1 MPLYR
6 RAMAGLLVLLVA
18 ACAQQPTAPPAT
30 TPPAPAMSPDAA
42 AALRRMTTTL
52 QAATT
57 IAFRVDVLREVRTAD
72 GRIATLAARD
82 TVVARKPDRM
92 RADLR
97 GDSAVAN
104 IFFDGQRVVLQ
115 DNNSGFYAVAASP
128 PTIDG
133 AVALLSDRLGV
144 PIPLAV
150 LLRDDAYEQLTRN
163 ASGEVLSESAVGG
176 VPALHLRLRTGDID
190 WETWLEREGR
200 GLPLLTILNR
210 DGLRTIYRF
219 TEWRFDPRVSDGVF
233 RFTPGPGARQIPF
246 APLRESAR

>member
-1 MPLYR
+1 MPFDR
-6 RAMAGLLVLLVA
+6 RALFGLLLLVA
-18 ACAQQPTAPPAT
+18 ACAQQPAPPPAT
-30 TPPAPAMSPDAA
+30 GAPAVPALSADAA
-42 AALRRMTTTL
+42 AALRRMTNVL

-82 TVVARKPDRM
+82 TVVGRKPDRL

-97 GDSAVAN
+97 GDAAVAN
-104 IFFDGQRVVLQ
+104 VFFDGQRVVLEDEQ
-115 DNNSGFYAVAASP
+115 SGFYAVADSP

-144 PIPLAV
+144 PLPLSV
-150 LLRDDAYEQLTRN
+150 LLRDDAYAQLTAN
-163 ASGEVLSESAVGG
+163 ASGEVLSESAIGG
-176 VPALHLRLRTGDID
+176 IPALHLRMRTGDID

-210 DGLRTIYRF
+210 DGRRTIYRF
-219 TEWRFDPRVSDGVF
+219 TEWRFDPRINDSVF
-233 RFTPGPGARQIPF
+233 RFTPAPGAHQIPF

>member
-1 MPLYR
+1 MPFDR
-6 RAMAGLLVLLVA
+6 RPLVGLLLLLVA
-18 ACAQQPTAPPAT
+18 ACAQQPAPPPAT
-30 TPPAPAMSPDAA
+30 ATPPALSPDAA
-42 AALRRMTTTL
+42 AALRRMTNAL

-57 IAFRVDVLREVRTAD
+57 IAFRVDVLREIRTAD
-72 GRIATLAARD
+72 GRIATLSARD

-97 GDSAVAN
+97 GDAAVAN
-104 IFFDGQRVVLQ
+104 VFFDGQRVVLE
-115 DNNSGFYAVAASP
+115 DNRSGFYAVAASP

-144 PIPLAV
+144 PLPLAV
-150 LLRDDAYEQLTRN
+150 LLRDDAYEELTRN

-176 VPALHLRLRTGDID
+176 VPALHLRMRTGDID
-190 WETWLEREGR
+190 WETWVERDGR

-210 DGLRTIYRF
+210 DGRRTIYRF
-219 TEWRFDPRVSDGVF
+219 TEWRFDPRVNDSVF
-233 RFTPGPGARQIPF
+233 RFTPAPGSRQIPF